1 MVYHDLSTKLYSPWG
16 HHVPVYSPV
25 GQTLLRVTFLNEINP
40 IFKKS
45 IFFIQAVSEKVLDD
59 VSKEGIIS
67 CIKSKTLGEWE
78 CEDPKK
84 RIIFEESNGASGT

>member
-1 MVYHDLSTKLYSPWG
+1 MKLTLFNPI
-16 HHVPVYSPV
+16 
-25 GQTLLRVTFLNEINP
+25 TLLTLE
-40 IFKKS
+40 S